1 MQPSFGTNA
10 QAYRLKRVK
19 YEGTNTIREGMAVC
33 YNHDTTTNILGLD
46 KQTGLIGT
54 TTAEG
59 YQNEGKWKL
68 VEEPS
73 AANGR
78 FFAGVV
84 HSSKDLNNAGTGAS
98 WLDIYTPNGAVV
110 VAYTDRSVSIG
121 DPAYLEVGENTVINS
136 GTGAGEQI
144 GWFMETVDRSSVAGL
159 ALVKLLQPEMGSYQA
174 PATLGIGLSPLLWA
188 DAPKDDPSRPNDG
201 VQFFNDFDTYLDP
214 ATTKPWI
221 ITLVDTK
228 GSITFDTG
236 VSGGVIQFTSA
247 SGDSADDGIQAQNP
261 LVAITPAAGTNIWFE
276 ARLKV
281 SEADEQWAF
290 GFAALDTTLIAA
302 GVWDD
307 VVDKIL
313 FGHHT
318 GTADKII
325 AINARTTVEDDHAD
339 IADITDDTYVTVG
352 FKVTGL
358 TSIDYYVNG
367 ALITGLTVTAA
378 RIPNA
383 TMLLSAV
390 AQYEAADT
398 ILSVDWVKVV
408 TDGGRDA

>member
-19 YEGTNTIREGMAVC
+19 YEGTNTIREGMALC
-33 YNHDTTTNILGLD
+33 YNHDTTTNILGSD
-46 KQTGLIGT
+46 KETGLPGI

-59 YQNEGKWKL
+59 FQNEGKWKL

-73 AANGR
+73 ANNGK
-78 FFAGVV
+78 FFAGLV
-84 HSSKDLNNAGTGAS
+84 HSSKDLNNAGTGSS
-98 WLDIYTPNGAVV
+98 WVDIYTPNGAIV
-110 VAYTDRSVSIG
+110 VAYTDRSVTIG
-121 DPAYLEVGENTVINS
+121 EAAYLEIGENTVVNS
-136 GTGAGEQI
+136 GTGLGPQI
-144 GWFMETVDRSSVAGL
+144 GWFDETIDRSDTAGL
-159 ALVKLLQPEMGSYQA
+159 ALVKLLQPEMASNDVSS
-174 PATLGIGLSPLLWA
+174 TLTLGLSPLLWA
-188 DAPKDDPSRPNDG
+188 DAPKNVAGRPNDG
-201 VQFFNDFDTYLDP
+201 MDFFDDFDNYVDP

-228 GSITFDTG
+228 GSIAFDSG

-247 SGDSADDGIQAQNP
+247 TGDSADDGINAQNP
-261 LVAITPAAGTNIWFE
+261 LVAITPAAGTDIWFE

-281 SEADEQWAF
+281 SQADEQWAF
-290 GFAALDTTLIAA
+290 GFAALDTTLIAV
-302 GVWDD
+302 GIWDD
-307 VVDKIL
+307 VVDKVL

-339 IADITDDTYVTVG
+339 IAAMTDDTYVTVG
-352 FKVTGL
+352 FKITGL

-367 ALITGLTVTAA
+367 VKITGLTVTAA

-398 ILSVDWVKVV
+398 ILSVDWVKVQSS
-408 TDGGRDA
+408 GGRDA